1 MLMYHADFL
10 QKVALPTVTFHL
22 LVSMRVISHLA
33 TLLQNK
39 YIGGVLA
46 LICFSVVHLAFVM
59 ALEFSDYKMVT
70 LQSSALPHSPESTFT
85 EAVARDKLDF

>member
-10 QKVALPTVTFHL
+10 QKVALPTVTIHL

-39 YIGGVLA
+39 YIGRVLVLFVFQLCILHLSWHLNSVTTRWLFCKLVLSHIA
-46 LICFSVVHLAFVM
+46 LNPLSL
-59 ALEFSDYKMVT
+59 
-70 LQSSALPHSPESTFT
+70 
-85 EAVARDKLDF
+85 KL